1 MISGEKDISGDLTLL
16 GVEGFDSGSEN
27 SLSEEDTKCTGSWAK
42 DGADGCT
49 FPVGA
54 GNTDNSRTA
63 DLGWKPKHMRSW
75 SGCKWGVGTGTTGML
90 TAGRG
95 ISAKICA
102 FPKWTGDI
110 TGDRGSTR
118 VL

>member
-1 MISGEKDISGDLTLL
+1 MVALFLWELATLTTVGLLIWDGSPSTCDHGAVANGD
-16 GVEGFDSGSEN
+16 
-27 SLSEEDTKCTGSWAK
+27 A
-42 DGADGCT
+42 
-49 FPVGA
+49 
-54 GNTDNSRTA
+54 
-63 DLGWKPKHMRSW
+63 
-75 SGCKWGVGTGTTGML
+75 VGTSTTGML

-95 ISAKICA
+95 ISAKICV